1 LSVIVCLDRNPM
13 REVADHL
20 RGRLIFESSYSRAF
34 QELSDDASEP
44 DVRISRDRQASSAE
58 PRTKTTFL
66 NLIARRRAVWK
77 LEFITELRVDG
88 NVTPLLGR
96 KPATQQ

>member
-1 LSVIVCLDRNPM
+1 M

-20 RGRLIFESSYSRAF
+20 RGRLTFQSSYSRAF
-34 QELSDDASEP
+34 QELSDDALEP

-58 PRTKTTFL
+58 PRTKTTCL

-77 LEFITELRVDG
+77 LNITELRVDG

-96 KPATQQ
+96 KPATQL

>member
-1 LSVIVCLDRNPM
+1 M

-44 DVRISRDRQASSAE
+44 DVRISRDRILSRIEWPLVCSKKGIHPVSSA
-58 PRTKTTFL
+58 
-66 NLIARRRAVWK
+66 ARRSAAHHTRVRLFLFCTGK
-77 LEFITELRVDG
+77 VEL
-88 NVTPLLGR
+88 PKYFEIL
-96 KPATQQ
+96 P

>member
-1 LSVIVCLDRNPM
+1 M

-20 RGRLIFESSYSRAF
+20 RRRLTFESSHSRAF
-34 QELSDDASEP
+34 QELWDDALEP
-44 DVRISRDRQASSAE
+44 DVRISHDQQASSAE

-77 LEFITELRVDG
+77 LNITELCVDG
-88 NVTPLLGR
+88 NVTPFPWSLSNESRWNFRYAALYCG
-96 KPATQQ
+96 

>member
-1 LSVIVCLDRNPM
+1 L
-13 REVADHL
+13 
-20 RGRLIFESSYSRAF
+20 
-34 QELSDDASEP
+34 EP

-66 NLIARRRAVWK
+66 NLIARRRAV
-77 LEFITELRVDG
+77 LNITELRVDG

-96 KPATQQ
+96 KPATQL

>member
-1 LSVIVCLDRNPM
+1 M

-20 RGRLIFESSYSRAF
+20 RGRLTFQSSYSRAF
-34 QELSDDASEP
+34 QELSDDALEP

-77 LEFITELRVDG
+77 LNITELRVDG

>member
-1 LSVIVCLDRNPM
+1 M

-20 RGRLIFESSYSRAF
+20 RGRLTFQSSYSRAF
-34 QELSDDASEP
+34 QELSDDALEP

-66 NLIARRRAVWK
+66 NLIARRGAVWK
-77 LEFITELRVDG
+77 LTITELRVGG

-96 KPATQQ
+96 KPVTQL

>member
-1 LSVIVCLDRNPM
+1 M

-20 RGRLIFESSYSRAF
+20 RGRLTFQSSYSRAF
-34 QELSDDASEP
+34 QELSDDALEP

-66 NLIARRRAVWK
+66 NLIARRGAVWK
-77 LEFITELRVDG
+77 LTITELRVDG

-96 KPATQQ
+96 KPVTQL